1 MRPVTLAD
9 LEIAMRAVL
18 TRPQGLR
25 LPLAQK
31 LFSAARMVDENRRR
45 KIGKG
50 PQLGA
55 NTLMAAAMQHPLAPR
70 PASFGAE
77 EIAVFTMLLNELSK
91 TLSHQEN

>member
-9 LEIAMRAVL
+9 LEVALRAVL
-18 TRPQGLR
+18 ARPHGLR

-31 LFSAARMVDENRRR
+31 LFSVARMAGEDGR
-45 KIGKG
+45 KKDGKS

-55 NTLMAAAMQHPLAPR
+55 DTLMAAAMQHPLAPR

-77 EIAVFTMLLNELSK
+77 EIAVFVVLLNELSK